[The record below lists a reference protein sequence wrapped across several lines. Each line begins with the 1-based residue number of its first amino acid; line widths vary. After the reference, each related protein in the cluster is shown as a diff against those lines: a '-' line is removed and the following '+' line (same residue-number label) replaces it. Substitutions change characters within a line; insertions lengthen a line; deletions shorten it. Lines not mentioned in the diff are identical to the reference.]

1 MQASP
6 VPRSAGRARV
16 MPTGLMKRLTSA
28 LAPKA
33 GLFPLILFLIAF
45 FVCPLVINLVQ
56 SFAGGGLGLEEYR
69 RIFTDEYYLSVILHT
84 VLLGVAVT
92 LACLVL
98 GYPLGIVIAKA
109 EGFWKTFMIL
119 AVVAPLLV
127 NVVVRSFGWMII
139 MGGQGAVNWVLSLFG
154 ISPVDL
160 MYTWW
165 GIGIALV
172 HVLIPFMVLSIAGV
186 LEGLDPAVE
195 EAAKVLGATRFDA
208 FRLIVLPLTAEGML
222 TGSIL
227 VFTATVGSFVTVML
241 LGNTSTMVMPLLIY
255 QQLTVASD
263 WAFAAAMGTTLLLLV
278 TVALWIQTR
287 FARPRWRCA

>member
-1 MQASP
+1 
-6 VPRSAGRARV
+6 
-16 MPTGLMKRLTSA
+16 LW
-28 LAPKA
+28 LAPRA
-33 GLFPLILFLIAF
+33 GLLPLILFLAAF
-45 FVCPLVINLVQ
+45 FVCPLVVNLIQ
-56 SFAGGGLGLEEYR
+56 SFAGGGLALEEYR
-69 RIFTDEYYLSVILHT
+69 RIFTDAYYLSVILHT
-84 VLLGVAVT
+84 LLLGAAVT

-109 EGFWKTFMIL
+109 AGFWKTFMIF

-127 NVVVRSFGWMII
+127 NVVVRSLGWMII
-139 MGGQGAVNWVLSLFG
+139 LGGQGAVNWALSVFG
-154 ISPVDL
+154 ISPIEL

-172 HVLIPFMVLSIAGV
+172 HVLAPFMVLSIASV
-186 LEGLDPAVE
+186 LEGMDPAIE
-195 EAAKVLGATRFDA
+195 EAAKVLGATRFDT
-208 FRLIVLPLTAEGML
+208 FRLIVLPLSAEGML

-241 LGNTSTMVMPLLIY
+241 LGSTSTMVMPLLIY

-278 TVALWIQTR
+278 TIVLWLQSR
-287 FARPRWRCA
+287 FTRPRWRLA